1 MDFGKRISIEAVE
14 EGNEFMPKF
23 DDRGLIPVIT
33 MEESSNMVLMQFLNI
48 VFERI

>member
-33 MEESSNMVLMQFLNI
+33 LSLI
-48 VFERI
+48 HI

>member
-33 MEESSNMVLMQFLNI
+33 MEERSNVILMHGYLNKDA
-48 VFERI
+48 